1 MLIDKIREL
10 ERKRLAAL
18 KALNT
23 EIKASGTPV
32 RGKRTDV
39 GVCLKLALT
48 TIEEEMHAECI
59 EMAQALIAVEDVLKQ
74 FDEKPNGIQ
83 ARQAI
88 FKIRKAIESPEDT
101 K

>member
-48 TIEEEMHAECI
+48 TIEDEMHAECI
-59 EMAQALIAVEDVLKQ
+59 EMSQVLITIDDILKRS
-74 FDEKPNGIQ
+74 EYSCATISE
-83 ARQAI
+83 
-88 FKIRKAIESPEDT
+88 IRKAIESPED
-101 K
+101 